1 MYRLI
6 LDDSYRQKPI
16 AVANSK
22 EALLDA
28 VVLLLDD
35 RHLLKDLPSKQLTI
49 WQENEARTV
58 VDYGSWTHFFYIDE
72 EKGESNV

>member
-6 LDDSYRQKPI
+6 LDDSYHPKVI
-16 AVANSK
+16 GVAAN
-22 EALLDA
+22 
-28 VVLLLDD
+28 
-35 RHLLKDLPSKQLTI
+35 KDELIRRAAAILTANHLPSTQLNI

-72 EKGESNV
+72 EKGVNDV

>member
-6 LDDSYRQKPI
+6 LDDCYRPQELGRSSCKEDLIQKAI
-16 AVANSK
+16 AILTDN
-22 EALLDA
+22 
-28 VVLLLDD
+28 
-35 RHLLKDLPSKQLTI
+35 HLPSNHLNI

-72 EKGESNV
+72 EKGETNV